1 MAMRQF
7 SPRVA
12 IAAWNPVTSMASTDT
27 GRPEARQPRAALAGG
42 PGKAGLHYTE
52 CAMWAIRRAGSG
64 RHVPVVTL
72 LIGVTALL
80 AAPAAEAGRVLVL
93 DLDTIVHP
101 LTLEIIGEGLRQA
114 DEAGDAAVVLRMN
127 TPGGLLE
134 ATNEIVQAILA
145 SPVPVITFVSPS
157 GGHAASAGFII
168 LVSADIAAMAPGT
181 NTGAA
186 RPVLALGGEI
196 EGSMKQKVE
205 NDTAASLRAVT
216 DKRGRNSE
224 LAVEAV
230 LESKSFTE
238 EDALDASLI
247 EVIATDVDD
256 LLAQLDSRTVV
267 RFDGTE
273 QTLDLAGAETYAY
286 VPNLRQKVLLPLINP
301 SLALLVLV
309 VGLAGLYIEFTNPGL
324 IVPGVLGGVMLIVGL
339 MALSFLPI
347 SLAGVALMV
356 LAATFFVI
364 EAMTPVN
371 GILATG
377 GVVAMV
383 LGIVILVD
391 TDVPELQIGWVPA
404 IAITLPF
411 AAISVF
417 LLQLAIRSFRLKVST
432 GTEAMIGELGE
443 VRTALDPSGTV
454 FVHGELWRARSTA
467 TAAPG
472 QRVRV
477 VAVHGMLLDV
487 EPAGGSGDGT
497 PGALQPS

>member
-1 MAMRQF
+1 MR
-7 SPRVA
+7 
-12 IAAWNPVTSMASTDT
+12 
-27 GRPEARQPRAALAGG
+27 
-42 PGKAGLHYTE
+42 
-52 CAMWAIRRAGSG
+52 AIRQSSLSSRPAFWAS
-64 RHVPVVTL
+64 
-72 LIGVTALL
+72 L
-80 AAPAAEAGRVLVL
+80 AAVAVLASASSARAGRVLVL
-93 DLDTIVHP
+93 ELDTVVHP
-101 LTLEIIGEGLRQA
+101 LTREIVIEGLQRA
-114 DEAGDAAVVLRMN
+114 EEAGDAAVVLRIN

-145 SPVPVITFVSPS
+145 SPVPVITYVAPS

-168 LVSADIAAMAPGT
+168 LVSADVAAMAPGT

-186 RPVLALGGEI
+186 QPVLAMGGEI
-196 EGSMKQKVE
+196 KGTMKQKIE

-238 EDALDASLI
+238 EDALESNLI
-247 EVIATDVDD
+247 EVIATDIDD
-256 LLAQLDSRTVV
+256 LLSKLDGRSVV

-273 QTLDLAGAETYAY
+273 QILQVAGAETYGY
-286 VPNLRQKVLLPLINP
+286 DPNLRQKVLLPLINP

-309 VGLAGLYIEFTNPGL
+309 VGLAGVYIEFTNPGL
-324 IVPGVLGGVMLIVGL
+324 IVPGVLGGIALIVGL
-339 MALSFLPI
+339 MALSLLPI
-347 SLAGVALMV
+347 NLAGVV
-356 LAATFFVI
+356 LILLAVAFFII

-377 GVVAMV
+377 GVIAMV

-417 LLQLAIRSFRLKVST
+417 LLQLAIRSFRFKVAT
-432 GTEAMIGELGE
+432 GTEAMVGEIGEA
-443 VRTALDPSGTV
+443 RTALDPEGTV
-454 FVHGELWRARSTA
+454 FVHGELWNARSA
-467 TAAPG
+467 SAVSPG

-477 VAVHGMLLDV
+477 LSVDGMKLEV
-487 EPAGGSGDGT
+487 EPREGV
-497 PGALQPS
+497 Q